1 MQDLEMYNISFHE
14 SVKFPLNTKEAMV
27 LLCAVLLFSYLFTSR
42 SVDSDKNQKE
52 LLQKIDEMNQRNKA
66 IEEGLL
72 VVIGA
77 SNTSI
82 NTISL
87 LEDSIRH
94 LSTNHERTTD
104 LYGNLLTVC
113 NDVNKKLRINGIVL
127 RRTV

>member
-1 MQDLEMYNISFHE
+1 MQDLEMYNVSFNE
-14 SVKFPLNTKEAMV
+14 SVKFPLNTREAMV

-42 SVDSDKNQKE
+42 SSETDKNQKD
-52 LLQKIDEMNQRNKA
+52 LLQRIDEMNQRNRA

-82 NTISL
+82 NSISL

-94 LSTNHERTTD
+94 LSTSHERTTD
-104 LYGNLLTVC
+104 IYGNLITIC
-113 NDVNKKLRINGIVL
+113 NDINKKLRINGVVL
-127 RRTV
+127 RRTA

>member
-1 MQDLEMYNISFHE
+1 MQDLEMYNVSFHE
-14 SVKFPLNTKEAMV
+14 SVKFPLNTREAMI
-27 LLCAVLLFSYLFTSR
+27 LLCAVVLFSYLFTSR
-42 SVDSDKNQKE
+42 SLDSDKNQKD

-82 NTISL
+82 NSINL

-94 LSTNHERTTD
+94 LCTNHERTTD
-104 LYGNLLTVC
+104 LYGNLLTIC